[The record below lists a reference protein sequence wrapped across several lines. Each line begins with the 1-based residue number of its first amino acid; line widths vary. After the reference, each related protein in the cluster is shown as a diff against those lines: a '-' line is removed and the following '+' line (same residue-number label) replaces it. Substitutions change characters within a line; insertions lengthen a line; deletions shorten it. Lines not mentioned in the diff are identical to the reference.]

1 MEYETQGH
9 INAPLWAIIIIFLD
23 GVYISSNILWYSN
36 NLKAPVICQCN
47 REQSS
52 VVGDCDAETGYA
64 NVSLQRSTEHLFWLF
79 SEQHAVQL
87 RLLLFTKRQWRGLQ
101 VKWKKSAAQVAL
113 NILRGTK
120 YRRAGW
126 KFIQAVRCDKLGAAA
141 DC

>member
-87 RLLLFTKRQWRGLQ
+87 RLLLFTKRHGE
-101 VKWKKSAAQVAL
+101 VCK
-113 NILRGTK
+113 
-120 YRRAGW
+120 
-126 KFIQAVRCDKLGAAA
+126 
-141 DC
+141 

>member
-1 MEYETQGH
+1 MEYNTKRH

-23 GVYISSNILWYSN
+23 GMYISCNILWYSN
-36 NLKAPVICQCN
+36 NLNAPVICQCN
-47 REQSS
+47 REQR
-52 VVGDCDAETGYA
+52 CDAKTGYA

-87 RLLLFTKRQWRGLQ
+87 CLLLFTKRQWQGLQ
-101 VKWKKSAAQVAL
+101 VKWKKSAARVAL